1 MKTAIVLTLAI
12 LAQAAGDTLLSKGM
26 KQTASPDHSWISML
40 HQAVTEP
47 AIWLGTVLVI
57 AFFLLHAATLSW
69 ADLSLVLPASSF
81 GYVVNVAF
89 GHHFLNEPV
98 SPLRWLGTLF
108 ICVGVLVVSR
118 SGIRTTEYGDGSS
131 SGGGIERQAPR

>member
-1 MKTAIVLTLAI
+1 MKTPIVLTLAI

-26 KQTASPDHSWISML
+26 KQTASPDHSWVSTL
-40 HQAVTEP
+40 HQAAAEP
-47 AIWLGTVLVI
+47 AVWLGTLLVI
-57 AFFLLHAATLSW
+57 AFFLLHTATLSW

-98 SPLRWLGTLF
+98 SRLHWLGTLF

-118 SGIRTTEYGDGSS
+118 SGIRTTEYGDGSAS
-131 SGGGIERQAPR
+131 DGRIESQGLP